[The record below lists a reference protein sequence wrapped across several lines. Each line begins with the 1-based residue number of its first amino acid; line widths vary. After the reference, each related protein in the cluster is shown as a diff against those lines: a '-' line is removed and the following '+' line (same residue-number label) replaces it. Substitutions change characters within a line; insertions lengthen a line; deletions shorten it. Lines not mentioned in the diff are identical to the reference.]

1 MNRNILLDVA
11 ESLEKEK
18 LIAETKEKDVMI
30 RHYLITENDKKT
42 IHEEAGDYF
51 VFSFDDMVLYEE
63 KESLKKVLKKTLKT
77 FLKKYHKGGTIL
89 FIGLGSKNI
98 LGDSFGPK
106 VLNNLIATNAYN
118 DFLILPKVALFTP
131 DTTNKTGIS
140 SYKLIEMVV
149 NHLKPDLIILVDSF
163 TTNHFKNLNRTLEVN
178 DCGICFANQLRSN
191 KEITR
196 KTFNIPLL
204 SIGYPTMFKMHKTYL
219 NHFRLEKD
227 LNIMSEVVASAFNEL
242 LFD

>member
-106 VLNNLIATNAYN
+106 VLNNLI
-118 DFLILPKVALFTP
+118 
-131 DTTNKTGIS
+131 
-140 SYKLIEMVV
+140 
-149 NHLKPDLIILVDSF
+149 
-163 TTNHFKNLNRTLEVN
+163 
-178 DCGICFANQLRSN
+178 
-191 KEITR
+191 
-196 KTFNIPLL
+196 
-204 SIGYPTMFKMHKTYL
+204 
-219 NHFRLEKD
+219 
-227 LNIMSEVVASAFNEL
+227 
-242 LFD
+242 